1 MDFYQS
7 AIHKKLFLETTNLSY
22 VLVIMAVQIIKIT
35 QGLSKA
41 MSQQRLKILFSS
53 FLDRNY
59 LLQNQSVLLSSI
71 R

>member
-59 LLQNQSVLLSSI
+59 LLQNQSVLLGFI

>member
-7 AIHKKLFLETTNLSY
+7 AIHKKLFLETTNLSF

-59 LLQNQSVLLSSI
+59 LLQNQSALLGSI

>member
-7 AIHKKLFLETTNLSY
+7 AIHKKLFLETTNLSF

-35 QGLSKA
+35 QGLSKV

-59 LLQNQSVLLSSI
+59 LLQNQSALLGSI